1 MERTINTL
9 MDMISSGE
17 KSKLTTPS
25 HSPIQYSLESLIRTS
40 SSQNK
45 DKDSSRNSKKS
56 RRIKSLVR
64 DPSVN
69 MMNPLMTPPKKEERR
84 RFLFQSSGLIRE
96 NDVVT
101 RQLDF
106 DAGETAKKSDN
117 VCVSIR
123 ENGKRGGY
131 YLSHMSHVLVDI
143 ILTYCNW
150 KSLVRMS
157 SVKCLRERA
166 VLDAHWRPIYRNAY
180 GRWKSKHNWLTR
192 KRPPYCELFARKE
205 IQKMMK
211 GSHSLEMLVRKSLF
225 FFFLSALILESAY
238 LQFFHH
244 SFHLYKAL
252 EIQFHNSGFAV

>member
-96 NDVVT
+96 KDILTRRLNFDGDVRT
-101 RQLDF
+101 
-106 DAGETAKKSDN
+106 KKSDSN
-117 VCVSIR
+117 VCVSVR
-123 ENGKRGGY
+123 KNQKRGGY
-131 YLSHMSHVLVDI
+131 YLSHMSHVLIDI

-150 KSLVRMS
+150 KSLVQVS
-157 SVKCLRERA
+157 SVKLLRERA
-166 VLDAHWRPIYRNAY
+166 VLDTHWRPIYRNAY
-180 GRWKSKHNWLTR
+180 GRWKSKHKWLAR

-205 IQKMMK
+205 IQKMLK
-211 GSHSLEMLVRKSLF
+211 GSHSLEMLVR
-225 FFFLSALILESAY
+225 
-238 LQFFHH
+238 
-244 SFHLYKAL
+244 
-252 EIQFHNSGFAV
+252 